1 MKSGK
6 LNFVGELVGKEGF
19 IEGEECYNG
28 QLVEELVV
36 DMKRLAQDQGHWRV
50 TANQPRGW

>member
-19 IEGEECYNG
+19 IEGEECYDG
-28 QLVEELVV
+28 QLIEELIV

-50 TANQPRGW
+50 TANQPRG